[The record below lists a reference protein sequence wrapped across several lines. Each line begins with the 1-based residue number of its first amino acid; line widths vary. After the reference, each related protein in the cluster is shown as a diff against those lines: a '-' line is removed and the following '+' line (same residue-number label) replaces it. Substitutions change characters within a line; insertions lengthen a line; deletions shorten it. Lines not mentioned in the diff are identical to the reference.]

1 MFLSIFS
8 ISAPSVVAFSAV
20 IDRNKGAILRKAFPR
35 DMTASLSSD
44 LKVRP
49 ILLSTPQSGWRPPV
63 RNRLLTPEFL

>member
-8 ISAPSVVAFSAV
+8 IIAFSVVVFRAV
-20 IDRNKGAILRKAFPR
+20 IDHNKGAILRKAFPR

-49 ILLSTPQSGWRPPV
+49 SLLSTPLSGWRPPV
-63 RNRLLTPEFL
+63 CNRLLTPEFL